1 MSDVRSGPFG
11 PLNVGEVA
19 KPPFAVLPRPSVLFA
34 SRADRF
40 KTLSEGHQLKGY
52 LELAS
57 EICALQHRIQAEFT
71 TLPLPSPD
79 QLAQAHTHAMPP
91 LGALLAGPTDDAVR
105 VLDVFLDGL
114 AGIAMPE
121 ATKGAVTALRETPR
135 DLRAA
140 LLGEALDGAAEDA
153 DLAQQTL
160 VLAALEVYASCLAAQ
175 LDPDSLTRIAD
186 AICPACGQPPVAS
199 AIVNWP
205 NASNTR
211 FCQCSLCN
219 TMWNAVR
226 AKCVIC
232 GEQGGISF
240 LSLGGEDDPIKAETC
255 GACRST
261 LKVMYQ
267 VQDPALDLVADD
279 VASLGLDIL
288 LAEKE
293 WKRAGRNR
301 YLLGY

>member
-11 PLNVGEVA
+11 PLNVGEIA
-19 KPPFAVLPRPSVLFA
+19 KPPFAVLPRPSELFK
-34 SRADRF
+34 SRSERF
-40 KTLSEGHQLKGY
+40 KALAEGHQLKGY
-52 LELAS
+52 LELAA
-57 EICALQHRIQAEFT
+57 EISALQHRIQADFT
-71 TLPLPSPD
+71 SLPLPTPEE
-79 QLAQAHTHAMPP
+79 LAQAATHNMPP
-91 LGALLAGPTDDAVR
+91 LGTLLAEPPKDAVR

-114 AGIAMPE
+114 SALAMPD
-121 ATKGAVTALRETPR
+121 ATKAAVSALRETPR

-140 LLGEALDGAAEDA
+140 LLGEALDGPGKDT

-160 VLAALEVYASCLAAQ
+160 VLAALEVYTTCVAAR
-175 LDPDSLTRIAD
+175 LDPASLTRIAD
-186 AICPACGQPPVAS
+186 AICPSCGQPPVAS
-199 AIVNWP
+199 AIVGWP
-205 NASNTR
+205 NALNTR

-226 AKCVIC
+226 AKCLIC

-240 LSLGGEDDPIKAETC
+240 LSVGGDADPIKAETC

-267 VQDPALDLVADD
+267 TLDPALDLVADD
-279 VASLGLDIL
+279 VATLGLDIL
-288 LAEKE
+288 LAEKD

>member
-1 MSDVRSGPFG
+1 MSDVRAGPFG

-19 KPPFAVLPRPSVLFA
+19 KPPFAVLPRPSELFNLR
-34 SRADRF
+34 SERF

-71 TLPLPSPD
+71 TLPMPSPD
-79 QLAQAHTHAMPP
+79 QLAQAHAHAMPP
-91 LGALLAGPTDDAVR
+91 LGAILAEPTDDAVR
-105 VLDVFLDGL
+105 VLDAFFEGL
-114 AGIAMPE
+114 VGITMPD
-121 ATKGAVTALRETPR
+121 ATKSAVAALRETPR
-135 DLRAA
+135 SLRPA
-140 LLGEALDGAAEDA
+140 LLAEALDGPTKDS

-160 VLAALEVYASCLAAQ
+160 VLAALEVYASGLAAQ
-175 LDPDSLTRIAD
+175 LDPDRLTSIAD

-199 AIVNWP
+199 AIVSWP
-205 NASNTR
+205 SAHNTR

-240 LSLGGEDDPIKAETC
+240 LSINGESDPIKAETC

-267 VQDPALDLVADD
+267 TQDPALDLVADD
-279 VASLGLDIL
+279 VASVGLDIL

-293 WKRAGRNR
+293 WRRAGRNR